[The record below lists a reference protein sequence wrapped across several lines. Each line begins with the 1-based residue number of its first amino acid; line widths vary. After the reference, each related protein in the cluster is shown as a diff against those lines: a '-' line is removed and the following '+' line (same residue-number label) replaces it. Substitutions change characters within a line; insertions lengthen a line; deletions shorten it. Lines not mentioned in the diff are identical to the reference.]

1 MGSTSYLSAR
11 HGRRLFPSLL
21 SDFSNL
27 KLYINT
33 HRRLDR
39 LPAHGA
45 LLHEPRVVRAR
56 DALRAQDVAAR
67 YQPVWESKFYGA
79 FVQILRV
86 VLHAIDATPAR

>member
-1 MGSTSYLSAR
+1 MYYALDHEKTDFSPFL
-11 HGRRLFPSLL
+11 HILL
-21 SDFSNL
+21 SNL
-27 KLYINT
+27 FITNLYINT
-33 HRRLDR
+33 HRRLDC

-45 LLHEPRVVRAR
+45 LLHDPLLIRAR
-56 DALRAQDVAAR
+56 DAVRAQDVAAR